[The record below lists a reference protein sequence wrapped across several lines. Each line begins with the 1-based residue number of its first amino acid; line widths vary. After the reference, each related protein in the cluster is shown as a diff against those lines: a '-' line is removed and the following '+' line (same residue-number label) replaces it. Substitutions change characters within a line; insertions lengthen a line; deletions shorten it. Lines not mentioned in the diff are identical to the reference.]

1 MENWKNIP
9 LSKEE
14 EEGVTAAEDE
24 VSGDEIFQRTLAGKL
39 WTDSNFNSRAFI
51 STMIS
56 AWKLKNPVESQE
68 LNKNLF
74 LFRFAT
80 KRDLETVLR
89 NGPWSF
95 DRNLLVLVRISGE
108 EQPSA
113 LNMHFGV
120 FWVRIYELPLILR
133 TEAMAKKIGGIIGTF
148 EEMDQ
153 KEAHKNGRFLRVK
166 VTMDLKQPLKR
177 GTVVK
182 FKEKVL
188 RVHFKYERLPTFC
201 FVCGRIGHQI
211 KDCEA
216 LGDISEEG
224 FEDIEEQ
231 DLSFGLW
238 LRASPLPR
246 VVDEP
251 QRRDSSSGTCGRS
264 LFNISSSQSKCG
276 SKGKEKEDDIEVEQR
291 PVLAKR
297 SVEEGKEIENSKQNC
312 NLAIESVAESLG
324 AVDISK
330 PSAATGDIQQ
340 GNSKKK
346 RWVRRKSVKK
356 VVQEEINSRESAKRQ
371 LIDVMITEGSLDG
384 CGEKKQKQEAD
395 YKPDTI
401 NGPEVVLGNQ
411 HCLPQ

>member
-1 MENWKNIP
+1 MESWKNIP

-14 EEGVTAAEDE
+14 EEGVVAAEDE
-24 VSGDEIFQRTLAGKL
+24 INGDEIFQRTLAGKL
-39 WTDSNFNSRAFI
+39 WTDNSFNSRAFT

-56 AWKLKNPVESQE
+56 AWKLMNPVETQE

-74 LFRFAT
+74 LFRFST

-133 TEAMAKKIGGIIGTF
+133 TEAMEKKIGGIIGDF

-153 KEAHKNGRFLRVK
+153 KEAHKNGWFLRVK
-166 VTMDLKQPLKR
+166 VKMDLKQPLKR

-182 FKEKVL
+182 FKDKTL

-201 FVCGRIGHQI
+201 FVCGRIGHQL

-246 VVDEP
+246 TTEE
-251 QRRDSSSGTCGRS
+251 QQQKDSSSGTCSRS

-276 SKGKEKEDDIEVEQR
+276 SKGKEKDDEAEVEQQ
-291 PVLAKR
+291 PVR
-297 SVEEGKEIENSKQNC
+297 EITNTEGKKEAEGAKQIC
-312 NLAIESVAESLG
+312 NLAMESVAESLG

-330 PSAATGDIQQ
+330 LTLNTRISQQ
-340 GNSKKK
+340 GITKKK
-346 RWVRRKSVKK
+346 KWTRRKSVKK
-356 VVQEEINSRESAKRQ
+356 VIQEKIKNKEAESSKRQ
-371 LIDVMITEGSLDG
+371 LIEVMITEGSLED
-384 CGEKKQKQEAD
+384 
-395 YKPDTI
+395 
-401 NGPEVVLGNQ
+401 
-411 HCLPQ
+411 

>member
-1 MENWKNIP
+1 MESWKNIP

-14 EEGVTAAEDE
+14 EEGVVAADDE
-24 VSGDEIFQRTLAGKL
+24 ISGDEIFQRTLAGKL
-39 WTDSNFNSRAFI
+39 WTDNNFNSRAFT

-56 AWKLKNPVESQE
+56 AWKLKNPVETQE

-74 LFRFAT
+74 LFRFST

-133 TEAMAKKIGGIIGTF
+133 TEAMAKKIGGIIGVF

-166 VTMDLKQPLKR
+166 VKMDLKQPLKR

-182 FKEKVL
+182 FKDKTL
-188 RVHFKYERLPTFC
+188 RIHFKYERLPTFC
-201 FVCGRIGHQI
+201 FVCGRIGHQL
-211 KDCEA
+211 KDCES

-246 VVDEP
+246 ITEE
-251 QRRDSSSGTCGRS
+251 QHRKDSSSGTCSRS

-276 SKGKEKEDDIEVEQR
+276 SKGKEKEDEAEVEQH
-291 PVLAKR
+291 PVRENMSKEVRKEA
-297 SVEEGKEIENSKQNC
+297 EGTKQIC

-324 AVDISK
+324 AVEISK
-330 PSAATGDIQQ
+330 PSSNAGSSQHGTT
-340 GNSKKK
+340 KKK
-346 RWVRRKSVKK
+346 KWTRRKSV
-356 VVQEEINSRESAKRQ
+356 
-371 LIDVMITEGSLDG
+371 
-384 CGEKKQKQEAD
+384 
-395 YKPDTI
+395 P
-401 NGPEVVLGNQ
+401 
-411 HCLPQ
+411 

>member
-39 WTDSNFNSRAFI
+39 WTDSSFNSRAFT

-56 AWKLKNPVESQE
+56 AWKLKNPVETQE
-68 LNKNLF
+68 LSKNLF

-80 KRDLETVLR
+80 NRDLKTILR

-108 EQPSA
+108 EEPLA
-113 LNMHFGV
+113 
-120 FWVRIYELPLILR
+120 LPLIIR
-133 TEAMAKKIGGIIGTF
+133 TEVMAKKIGGIIGTF
-148 EEMDQ
+148 EKMDQ
-153 KEAHKNGRFLRVK
+153 KEAHKNGRFLRIK

-182 FKEKVL
+182 FKEKIL

-201 FVCGRIGHQI
+201 FVCGRIGHQL

-216 LGDISEEG
+216 LGDISEG
-224 FEDIEEQ
+224 GVKDIEEQ

-246 VVDEP
+246 
-251 QRRDSSSGTCGRS
+251 
-264 LFNISSSQSKCG
+264 
-276 SKGKEKEDDIEVEQR
+276 
-291 PVLAKR
+291 AM
-297 SVEEGKEIENSKQNC
+297 EE
-312 NLAIESVAESLG
+312 
-324 AVDISK
+324 
-330 PSAATGDIQQ
+330 
-340 GNSKKK
+340 
-346 RWVRRKSVKK
+346 
-356 VVQEEINSRESAKRQ
+356 
-371 LIDVMITEGSLDG
+371 
-384 CGEKKQKQEAD
+384 
-395 YKPDTI
+395 
-401 NGPEVVLGNQ
+401 
-411 HCLPQ
+411 